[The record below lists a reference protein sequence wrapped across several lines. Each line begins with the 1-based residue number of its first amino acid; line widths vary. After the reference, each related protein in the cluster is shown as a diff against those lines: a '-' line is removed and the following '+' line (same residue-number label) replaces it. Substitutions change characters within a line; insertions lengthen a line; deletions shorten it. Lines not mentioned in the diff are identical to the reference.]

1 MKMTLHVR
9 DRSTRGGPF
18 LETSL
23 SLRDHAEVM
32 SLVAMA
38 TALKAE
44 LGLPAELPAAAAIL
58 AAGEMMGI
66 AAEGGEP
73 LPLLAARIMAAVG
86 CEIAGAGTSWR
97 GWPAGGF
104 GIRRSRRASQL
115 GLTSDIHRIR

>member
-1 MKMTLHVR
+1 MYVTEVHVAP
-9 DRSTRGGPF
+9 GPF

-73 LPLLAARIMAAVG
+73 LPLLAAQLLA
-86 CEIAGAGTSWR
+86 SWR
-97 GWPAGGF
+97 
-104 GIRRSRRASQL
+104 R
-115 GLTSDIHRIR
+115 